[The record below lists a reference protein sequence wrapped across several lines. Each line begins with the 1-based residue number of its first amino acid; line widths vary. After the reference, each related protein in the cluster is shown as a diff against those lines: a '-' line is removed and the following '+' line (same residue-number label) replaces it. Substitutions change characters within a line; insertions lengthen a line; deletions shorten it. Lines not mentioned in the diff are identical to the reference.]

1 MTASILIR
9 VVPDLRQRSK
19 RVGSRSGPSSASL
32 VRCPAGIPAGTAC
45 SVASTPA
52 LGGTLSVAGGDA
64 IVVTLGATDER
75 ESPPDKPRTGRAS
88 VAGSRSAARPL
99 GADVAGGATSAG
111 ELAVGPGGGA
121 WAGCG
126 GGTIGSAVADV
137 AGGDVGIEARA
148 G

>member
-19 RVGSRSGPSSASL
+19 RVGSRRGLWSASR
-32 VRCPAGIPAGTAC
+32 VRCPAEIPAGTAC

-99 GADVAGGATSAG
+99 RANVAGGAPSAR
-111 ELAVGPGGGA
+111 ELAVAPGGGA
-121 WAGCG
+121 WARRRGGTLPSAPADHAG
-126 GGTIGSAVADV
+126 GGRG
-137 AGGDVGIEARA
+137 
-148 G
+148 